1 MSADDKGN
9 KSQFRKQK
17 GDLPASYQILEIDQ
31 ANQII
36 EREIERLSDLESLDS
51 ELNEE
56 FEAQLRSDI
65 YSRNARNLEKAY
77 EKISKEEETV
87 LLNQIEVNGEG
98 QYGRCQI
105 LIEKEQES
113 DSYSVR
119 KVECMS
125 NGKENIN
132 ESNKD
137 V

>member
-1 MSADDKGN
+1 MSEDDRVNNGQYRN
-9 KSQFRKQK
+9 QQ

-36 EREIERLSDLESLDS
+36 EREIERLSDLESLGS
-51 ELNEE
+51 ELDEE

-65 YSRNARNLEKAY
+65 YSKNAINLEKAY
-77 EKISKEEETV
+77 ERITQDEETV
-87 LLNQIEVNGEG
+87 VLNQIEVNGDG

-119 KVECMS
+119 KVETQTNMVD
-125 NGKENIN
+125 KIDD
-132 ESNKD
+132 KK
-137 V
+137 